1 MPQMMPLSWLTLYMF
16 FSMTLLLFSFMNYYS
31 YIPKNYS
38 INNNNNKKMIQMH
51 WKW

>member
-16 FSMTLLLFSFMNYYS
+16 FISTLLIFSLINYYS
-31 YIPKNYS
+31 FIPS
-38 INNNNNKKMIQMH
+38 SFSSKKSLLSKTLN

>member
-16 FSMTLLLFSFMNYYS
+16 FILMLMLFSFINYFSVIS
-31 YIPKNYS
+31 YPSTLKKFIK
-38 INNNNNKKMIQMH
+38 INSLH